1 VWQSAITEIDDE
13 WVEHRPKTRVTRKPA
28 VGATKAV
35 RARRSAGDSSDYH
48 PTILAR

>member
-1 VWQSAITEIDDE
+1 VWHCTVTEIDDD
-13 WVEHRPKTRVTRKPA
+13 WVVHRAKSRVSSQPSVRAP
-28 VGATKAV
+28 KAV

>member
-1 VWQSAITEIDDE
+1 VWHCAVTEIDDE
-13 WVEHRPKTRVTRKPA
+13 RVVHPTESWVTGEPS
-28 VGATKAV
+28 VGAPKAV